1 VRVKHV
7 PAAPDDLAF
16 VEDAQRAVPLV
27 PDSQD
32 DCCARILER
41 TDLVSR
47 DEAATWLTFLRGLGL
62 VERGPSGYSRIR
74 RDPDPEFLREAFLTG
89 VFGAEDVL
97 DTLRDAGEPR
107 TPPETFERV
116 RDGQTVAHV
125 SGGDPNVYG
134 KSDLVYTMAEA
145 EDAADDGGKFA
156 VAFKATCHTEG
167 HGK

>member
-116 RDGQTVAHV
+116 RDAIPEWERHKNPNTWTDVWTETVGHEL
-125 SGGDPNVYG
+125 DW
-134 KSDLVYTMAEA
+134 LVRLGLA
-145 EDAADDGGKFA
+145 DRVDDGYVI
-156 VAFKATCHTEG
+156 VADS
-167 HGK
+167 